1 MASNLYSR
9 YTGLLIKTLNTSGHN
24 KIDGRLEHARICT
37 LSALIS
43 TNGQKS
49 LLLRFHGEK
58 QTLPIPGSDQS
69 EPSVFSVHLT
79 WREECASEC
88 NIPTVVRSKCYAKGD
103 NFGKGFWEC
112 MPCFYHGKEV
122 GCFSNQTNKHL
133 LRPCSVCKALWEII
147 KLSKTWYL
155 TSRSLQPR
163 RGNKTKTQF

>member
-1 MASNLYSR
+1 M
-9 YTGLLIKTLNTSGHN
+9 LIKTLNTSGHN

-79 WREECASEC
+79 WEECASEC
-88 NIPTVVRSKCYAKGD
+88 NIPNVVRSKCYAKGD
-103 NFGKGFWEC
+103 TLERAS
-112 MPCFYHGKEV
+112 E
-122 GCFSNQTNKHL
+122 
-133 LRPCSVCKALWEII
+133 SVCPVFITGKKLGVFLI
-147 KLSKTWYL
+147 KLINIY
-155 TSRSLQPR
+155 
-163 RGNKTKTQF
+163 